1 MKIQLISIALI
12 CSLCLPNTAWA
23 SSVGTA
29 AVRGAEKSLARGLR
43 RPANR
48 LRAFDALRDRKSHLS
63 ILRGQR
69 SVDRYTSARTAGS
82 ERKLGI
88 PANRHM
94 TSSSSSKPLTAG
106 NAKIRLGLERR
117 PDVVERIEI
126 PKGTS
131 LHFNKVVGGKAGYGE
146 ITAASRLPKSSIKK
160 ILKLHP

>member
-48 LRAFDALRDRKSHLS
+48 LLAFDALRDRKSHLS

-82 ERKLGI
+82 EQAWHPGEPSYDQFFLLQTLDCRQRQ
-88 PANRHM
+88 NQ
-94 TSSSSSKPLTAG
+94 
-106 NAKIRLGLERR
+106 IR
-117 PDVVERIEI
+117 
-126 PKGTS
+126 S
-131 LHFNKVVGGKAGYGE
+131 GKA
-146 ITAASRLPKSSIKK
+146 T
-160 ILKLHP
+160 